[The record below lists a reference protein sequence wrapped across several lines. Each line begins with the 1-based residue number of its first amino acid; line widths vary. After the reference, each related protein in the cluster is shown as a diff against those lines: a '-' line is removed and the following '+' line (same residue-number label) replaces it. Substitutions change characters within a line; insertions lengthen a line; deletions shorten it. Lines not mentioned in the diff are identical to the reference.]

1 MERLNRTLA
10 FVLMGFMIT
19 AVSCGGGNQAEE
31 MVIEGEEAAAP
42 EPVDPAAITA
52 ANQLVSRLRAA
63 NVSLV
68 PTVRGSA
75 DIEYTQPI
83 ARREGDFIETSL
95 RIKNVAA
102 NAIAGFTVDEFWFDE
117 DGNTVTGDQVRFA
130 QPILVGETRDILLR
144 VPRVS
149 TMDRSNYEFS
159 HQNGDIITSL
169 VEELEDPPEEEE
181 EAEDADDA

>member
-1 MERLNRTLA
+1 MERVNRTLA
-10 FVLMGFMIT
+10 FVLMGFMIA
-19 AVSCGGGNQAEE
+19 AVGCGGAEPEE

-42 EPVDPAAITA
+42 EPVDPAAIAA
-52 ANQLVSRLRAA
+52 ANQLVSRLRTA
-63 NVSLV
+63 NASLV
-68 PTVRGSA
+68 PTVRGPA

-83 ARREGDFIETSL
+83 ASREGDFIETRL

-159 HQNGDIITSL
+159 HQNGDIVTNL